1 MLVGSKIRIMS
12 VHFRICG
19 FEIAK
24 CTARTAQHDSLR
36 LTRDS
41 TKPTVVR
48 DRPVT
53 DGAFRL
59 RGIISLQLAA
69 LLFFERVLADSAQA
83 ERFAMA

>member
-1 MLVGSKIRIMS
+1 M
-12 VHFRICG
+12 
-19 FEIAK
+19 
-24 CTARTAQHDSLR
+24 
-36 LTRDS
+36 DS

-59 RGIISLQLAA
+59 RGITLQLAA

-83 ERFAMA
+83 ERLAMA